1 MKKISK
7 LLMITALIAV
17 FAVGC
22 SKGTKEAAT
31 ESNTEAQVTSEP
43 EATEAPEAEATEA
56 PVTEEAGESAI
67 EYPYTYVDAAG
78 RDVVIEK
85 EPVRVATDY
94 LPLWETLLMLDITP
108 VAATGVENYLATW
121 DPFQG
126 MDMGEIID
134 LGNGA
139 ELNFELLLEVNPDV
153 ILHQEA
159 DPSNVDVS
167 NFEQIAPVAVFGPKT
182 KMDWRLSLREVGKLV
197 GKEEKAEE
205 VITAFEQKL
214 ADARVKLQEKY
225 EGQTVM
231 QMSLMNADQYY
242 CAYRPDLY
250 DKENGLGLNLP
261 EGYTTSENY
270 EQVSMEAIVAMN
282 PDYIFVNVFDGD
294 EAIYEE
300 LTSNSVWQSLK
311 AVKDGHVIKLDGAGH
326 AASGIATEYTV
337 NKMIE
342 TLLGE

>member
-1 MKKISK
+1 MRKISRI
-7 LLMITALIAV
+7 LMITTLVAV

-22 SKGTKEAAT
+22 SKGPKEVAT
-31 ESNTEAQVTSEP
+31 ESNSEAQVTTEP
-43 EATEAPEAEATEA
+43 TATPEAEASEA
-56 PVTEEAGESAI
+56 QEVATTK

-78 RDVVIEK
+78 RDVVIDK
-85 EPVRVATDY
+85 EPTRIAVDY

-108 VAATGVENYLATW
+108 IATTGVENYLATW

-139 ELNFELLLEVNPDV
+139 ELNFELLLEVKPDV

-159 DPSNVDVS
+159 DPSNIDVS

-205 VITAFEQKL
+205 VIAAFNQKL
-214 ADARVKLQEKY
+214 ADARTKLQEKY
-225 EGQTVM
+225 QGQTVM
-231 QMSLMNADQYY
+231 QISLMSADKYF
-242 CAYRPDLY
+242 CAYRSDLY
-250 DKENGLGLNLP
+250 DKEKGLGLNLP

-282 PDYIFVNVFDGD
+282 PDYIFINVFDGD
-294 EAIYEE
+294 EGIYEDM
-300 LTSNSVWQSLK
+300 TSNSVWQSLK
-311 AVKDGHVIKLDGAGH
+311 AVKEGHVVILDGAGH

>member
-7 LLMITALIAV
+7 LFMIAALAAV

-22 SKGTKEAAT
+22 SKENNNTAKET
-31 ESNTEAQVTSEP
+31 NVESQVSSEAGSGETAESETDQV
-43 EATEAPEAEATEA
+43 PEAEEG
-56 PVTEEAGESAI
+56 EEAVK

-78 RDVVIEK
+78 REIVIES
-85 EPVRVATDY
+85 EPLRVAVDY
-94 LPLWETLLMLDITP
+94 LPLWETLLMLDVTP

-139 ELNFELLLEVNPDV
+139 ELNFELLLEVKPDMF
-153 ILHQEA
+153 LHQEA
-159 DPSNVDVS
+159 DPSNVDVTNYEEIS
-167 NFEQIAPVAVFGPKT
+167 PVAVFGPKT
-182 KMDWRLSLREVGKLV
+182 KMDWRLSLREVGKLL

-205 VITAFEQKL
+205 VIAEFDRKL
-214 ADARVKLQEKY
+214 EDARTKLQEKY
-225 EGQTVM
+225 EGQTIM
-231 QMSLMNADQYY
+231 QMSIMGADRYF

-250 DKENGLGLNLP
+250 DKEMGLGLNLP
-261 EGYTTSENY
+261 EGYTTSEVY
-270 EQVSMEAIVAMN
+270 EQISMEAIVAMN

-311 AVKDGHVIKLDGAGH
+311 AVKEGHVVKLDGAGH

>member
-1 MKKISK
+1 MRKFSK
-7 LLMITALIAV
+7 LLMITALVAV

-22 SKGTKEAAT
+22 SKGNKDAAT
-31 ESNTEAQVTSEP
+31 ESNTEGVTSEP
-43 EATEAPEAEATEA
+43 TATEAPEATEA
-56 PVTEEAGESAI
+56 PVTEEAAEPTK

-78 RDVVIEK
+78 RDIVIEK
-85 EPVRVATDY
+85 EVVRVATDY

-139 ELNFELLLEVNPDV
+139 ELNFELLLEVKPDV

-159 DPSNVDVS
+159 DPSNIDVS

-197 GKEEKAEE
+197 GKEDKAEE
-205 VITAFEQKL
+205 VITAFDQKL
-214 ADARVKLQEKY
+214 ADAREKLQAKY

-231 QMSLMNADQYY
+231 QISLMSADQYFV
-242 CAYRPDLY
+242 ANKPVLY
-250 DKENGLGLNLP
+250 SKETGLGLNAP
-261 EGYTTSENY
+261 KGHTTSENY

-294 EAIYEE
+294 EAMYDE
-300 LTSNSVWQSLK
+300 LTSNSVWQSLT
-311 AVKDGHVIKLDGAGH
+311 AVKEGRVVKLDGAGH
-326 AASGIATEYTV
+326 ANSGIATEYTV
-337 NKMIE
+337 NKIIE